1 MIEGKCIVSVS
12 KGVGGGRTDS
22 TLAGGGGLRCH
33 VIVFL
38 RDLHGTIDQ
47 N

>member
-22 TLAGGGGLRCH
+22 TLAGGAYDTMLSD
-33 VIVFL
+33 F
-38 RDLHGTIDQ
+38 
-47 N
+47 